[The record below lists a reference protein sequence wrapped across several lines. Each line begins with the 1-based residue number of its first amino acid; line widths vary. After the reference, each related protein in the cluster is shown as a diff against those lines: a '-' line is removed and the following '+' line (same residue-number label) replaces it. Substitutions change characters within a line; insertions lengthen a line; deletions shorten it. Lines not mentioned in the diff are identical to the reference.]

1 MPKIQNQHSQIIAT
15 FIKCGLSWMQALF
28 FQKNHLQGRSLYQLN
43 AVTETQ
49 AAGDTC
55 CHPTPVPGISGSS
68 RLVRTQQAP
77 HCEWGAFS
85 FNHLHLSCVAQVIV
99 TWQNQRGQ
107 SSNPF
112 SFLWVRGTSES
123 KDDKLDR
130 SKRKYFNLCASQ
142 KHSTF
147 HLSRNPT
154 FQQKCLMCH
163 FSYTH
168 HLQSTHF
175 RK

>member
-1 MPKIQNQHSQIIAT
+1 MWS
-15 FIKCGLSWMQALF
+15 
-28 FQKNHLQGRSLYQLN
+28 QLN
-43 AVTETQ
+43 AGALLPKESPSGQKLVPVKCCYWNTSSR
-49 AAGDTC
+49 DTC
-55 CHPTPVPGISGSS
+55 YHSTPIPGISGSS

-112 SFLWVRGTSES
+112 SFLWVRGASES

-168 HLQSTHF
+168 HLQSTYF